1 MISTLN
7 ESVERERRIEAPDI
21 ESYETSYRGSRGY
34 SRKRLEPYRYLGR
47 APKHATTIER
57 REGAARSA
65 GSPPRPVPVRPEG
78 GGPRP
83 GAWHG
88 PRPVGRTVLGCRKA
102 PQMRARIEP
111 HPATEGTP
119 APPRAAR
126 MRAASRPTR
135 TWGIAAHSERSE
147 RSVRDGETF
156 PSSSSLG
163 RPDRRLSFCA
173 SRFRSVS
180 NRVAFRSNRPAFRRP
195 VADRRSGRGVNLRPV

>member
-1 MISTLN
+1 MLFTHPVASRVGVGP
-7 ESVERERRIEAPDI
+7 EGPCRPREKEAIEAFYVRFMFFRKAGRNGKEGI
-21 ESYETSYRGSRGY
+21 TQISESKHRRCAAGPRLAVCVSPASHPQIYYLVYIY

-88 PRPVGRTVLGCRKA
+88 PRPVGRTVLGCLKA

-111 HPATEGTP
+111 HPARGDTRTP
-119 APPRAAR
+119 ARGGSWGAAGN
-126 MRAASRPTR
+126 S
-135 TWGIAAHSERSE
+135 G
-147 RSVRDGETF
+147 G
-156 PSSSSLG
+156 G
-163 RPDRRLSFCA
+163 RL
-173 SRFRSVS
+173 V
-180 NRVAFRSNRPAFRRP
+180 PAP
-195 VADRRSGRGVNLRPV
+195 